1 MVKKFDYS
9 LDFEDD
15 SVEELLREGEFLGEG
30 HNGIVYEI
38 PGDRI
43 IKIFRDE
50 ICCRKEA
57 NIFKRVKNS
66 KYFPRIY
73 SSGKLYIVRDMVH
86 GIRLDDYIKKNG
98 MSKEIAKR
106 VYYLLEE
113 FKKLNFTRIDI
124 RCKDIYV
131 DESGKVMVIDP
142 KNSFSKKVSYPRHLM
157 KGLSKIDA
165 LSDFLRVV
173 EKVDKK
179 CYKAW
184 KNKFDKYFK
193 YNIK

>member
-1 MVKKFDYS
+1 MIKKYDYS
-9 LDFEDD
+9 LDLDEN
-15 SVEELLREGEFLGEG
+15 VEGLLRESEFLGEG
-30 HNGIVYEI
+30 HNGIVYKL

-50 ICCRKEA
+50 ICCKKEA

-73 SSGKLYIVRDMVH
+73 SSGSLYVIRDMVH
-86 GIRLDDYIKKNG
+86 GIRLDDYIKKHG
-98 MSKEIAKR
+98 MSKELGKKL
-106 VYYLLEE
+106 YYLLKE
-113 FKKLNFTRIDI
+113 FKKLKFTRIDI

-131 DESGKVMVIDP
+131 KEDGNIMVIDP
-142 KNSFSKKVSYPRHLM
+142 KNSFSKKVIYPRHLM
-157 KGLSKIDA
+157 KGLSKIGA
-165 LSDFLRVV
+165 LGDFLKVV

-179 CYKAW
+179 SCHLWKA
-184 KNKFDKYFK
+184 KIEKYFK